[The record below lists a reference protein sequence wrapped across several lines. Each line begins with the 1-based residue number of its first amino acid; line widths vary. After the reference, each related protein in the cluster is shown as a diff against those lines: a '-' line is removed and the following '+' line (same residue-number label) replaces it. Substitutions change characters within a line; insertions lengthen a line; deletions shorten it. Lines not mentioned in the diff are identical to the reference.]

1 MSLPE
6 TLWRLSAQEHFGGTP
21 GDTAGGLARLM
32 LNTLRHDAHPMGLR
46 RKGASWE
53 KGHDAAVSG

>member
-1 MSLPE
+1 MSLPGG
-6 TLWRLSAQEHFGGTP
+6 LWRLSAQEHFGGIS
-21 GDTAGGLARLM
+21 GDTADGLARLV
-32 LNTLRHDAHPMGLR
+32 LSICGHDAHPVGLR